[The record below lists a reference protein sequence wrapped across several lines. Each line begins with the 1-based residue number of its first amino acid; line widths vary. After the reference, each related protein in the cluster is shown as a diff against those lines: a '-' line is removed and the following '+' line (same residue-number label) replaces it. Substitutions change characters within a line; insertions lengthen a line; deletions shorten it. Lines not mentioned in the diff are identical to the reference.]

1 MSNIKTPNPQD
12 VIQPKTSRTTIDG
25 SIVDTKTSTIDP
37 SLSTTDDL
45 TTGAFDR
52 AKLIA
57 LATQKATSTDSYEE
71 NDVSSSGGSISKD
84 VTWKT
89 WEGHEIS
96 YNKKMTLR
104 NIGLFMSEKMKDSVT
119 KYKANEEEL
128 GATPPRLGFPISG
141 KDDIYNSN
149 NFYKM
154 DQEAEMV
161 DKPDG
166 MINSS
171 SADGG
176 FGIYNLNIETL
187 KSIPRD
193 YKGIGMGES
202 KILNPDFQFNELDDL
217 RSDFRNPAIGR
228 LYGERIYNFN
238 LPKVLFQVGTVSI
251 NMKLLCGLGSLFFN
265 NNSGKTL
272 ANYLRD
278 PETNFIKR
286 GFQHLTSAIS
296 TVASFAAGG
305 ILRKK
310 KMYKFTST
318 NKVYLQ
324 YVNEIILE
332 IAAWMGL
339 GRFKIKDEGIETM
352 LGVMKEDFS
361 TDSIDDPEE
370 NTGSKNQTDEAS
382 KQNIFEKF
390 FGAKVDGSNP
400 NSDITSTDYQDVDNV
415 TYTRDLPNADGYF
428 GRGVLNVF
436 NILPCY
442 SKYRGDADSIGGNKV
457 TKAGETAKGTPNNIK
472 DKGLFSFYNAD
483 LYIPYT
489 LQKGVNVSET
499 FTNSTQEHPIVS
511 TLNGQGLTNQQQ
523 AMIGQLPLNVE
534 DAISEPG
541 KVKDKIKDQLMQN
554 ALSKAKD
561 FLAGMKSGETGMIQT
576 GNARLTLPEIW
587 SDSTFDRSYS
597 LTFKF
602 RSPYGHRL
610 SIFENTI
617 VPLVFLIAMASPR
630 QVGSSSYTNP
640 FYVKAF
646 SKGLFVTELGMVSS
660 LTINR
665 GEDRNDRTQEGFARN
680 VTVTMSIKDVVPK
693 LTMSLD
699 AGIFGIL
706 SAQNEG
712 FRNYISFIANV
723 DILDSQIV
731 ANRMK
736 MFGATLRSRF
746 NKDTFVNNLRFG
758 LSQSFVSQLITNPRS
773 IFYKSS
779 SNDSLKS
786 KTVPT
791 SGSIT

>member
-1 MSNIKTPNPQD
+1 MSNTKIPNPQD

-25 SIVDTKTSTIDP
+25 SIVNTKTSTIDP

-57 LATQKATSTDSYEE
+57 LATQKITSTDSYED

-84 VTWKT
+84 ATWKT

-104 NIGLFMSEKMKDSVT
+104 NIGLFMSEKMKDSIT

-161 DKPDG
+161 DKPSG
-166 MINSS
+166 MLKP
-171 SADGG
+171 DDPG
-176 FGIYNLNIETL
+176 FGLYNLNIESL
-187 KSIPRD
+187 KSVPRD
-193 YKGIGMGES
+193 YKGIGMGEA
-202 KILNPDFQFNELDDL
+202 KILNPDFQFNELDDV
-217 RSDFRNPAIGR
+217 RSDFRTPAIGR

-238 LPKVLFQVGTVSI
+238 LPKVLFQVGTVTI

-265 NNSGKTL
+265 NSAGKTL

-286 GFQHLTSAIS
+286 GFQHLASAIG
-296 TVASFAAGG
+296 TVVSFAAGG

-339 GRFKIKDEGIETM
+339 GRFQIKDQ
-352 LGVMKEDFS
+352 GVDVMMNVIKEDFS

-370 NTGSKNQTDEAS
+370 NTKSKKYKDEAS
-382 KQNIFEKF
+382 RPNIFERF
-390 FGAKVDGSNP
+390 FGAKLSDKVSP
-400 NSDITSTDYQDVDNV
+400 NAAVTTTDFQDVKNV
-415 TYTRDLPNADGYF
+415 TYTRDLPNADGYL

-442 SKYRGDADSIGGNKV
+442 SKYRGDGDSIGNNFISKP
-457 TKAGETAKGTPNNIK
+457 GELAKGAPNKIK
-472 DKGLFSFYNAD
+472 NKGLFDFYNVD
-483 LYIPYT
+483 LYVPYS
-489 LQKGVNVSET
+489 LQKGVNVSES

-523 AMIGQLPLNVE
+523 AMIGQLPLNLE
-534 DAISEPG
+534 EAISDPS
-541 KVKDKIKDQLMQN
+541 KAVD
-554 ALSKAKD
+554 KAKD
-561 FLAGMKSGETGMIQT
+561 KLIEQAMSTAKNFLGAMKSGETGMIQT
-576 GNARLTLPEIW
+576 GNARLSLPEIW

-640 FYVKAF
+640 FYIKAF

-660 LTINR
+660 LSINR

-736 MFGATLRSRF
+736 MFATTLKSRF
-746 NKDTFVNNLRFG
+746 NKDTFTNNSRFY
-758 LSQSFVSQLITNPRS
+758 LSLSFVSQLITNPKS
-773 IFYKSS
+773 IFYKSN

-791 SGSIT
+791 FGSIS